1 MKRATLTPIRQLA
14 KWQSDTRAVGAMV
27 ISPAFQRGVSAHN
40 IQPESRRD
48 GAKSAQDGNLNE
60 INHLQPL

>member
-1 MKRATLTPIRQLA
+1 
-14 KWQSDTRAVGAMV
+14 
-27 ISPAFQRGVSAHN
+27 VSAHN